1 MKIISKLFLS
11 FLTNIIA
18 ILIANRYLSGF
29 EVKENIEVIFYLS
42 GSLALINVFLKPII
56 KFFLSPFIF
65 ITFGILSFFINAG
78 LLYLLD
84 FLNNDIK
91 INSLS
96 DLLIA
101 TVIFSSLSLLLS
113 FSAKSVYKKK

>member
-1 MKIISKLFLS
+1 M
-11 FLTNIIA
+11 TNVVA
-18 ILIANRYLSGF
+18 ILIANRYLPGF
-29 EVKENIEVIFYLS
+29 EVKESLEALFSLA
-42 GSLALINVFLKPII
+42 GALALINVFLKPLI

-65 ITFGILSFFINAG
+65 ITFGVLSFFINAG

-84 FLNNDIK
+84 FLSNDIK

-101 TVIFSSLSLLLS
+101 TIIFSVISLLIG
-113 FSAKSVYKKK
+113 FSARSVYKK

>member
-11 FLTNIIA
+11 LLTNIVA

-29 EVKENIEVIFYLS
+29 EVKENLEALFSLA
-42 GSLALINVFLKPII
+42 GALALINIFLKPLI

-84 FLNNDIK
+84 FLSDDIK
-91 INSLS
+91 INSIS
-96 DLLIA
+96 DLLVA
-101 TVIFSSLSLLLS
+101 TVIFSALSLLIG
-113 FSAKSVYKKK
+113 FSARSVYKK